1 MLAGSL
7 SPVRYTTNEKIY
19 IIDRLTRLGIII
31 LQHIQ
36 RERSGMIL
44 LLHTGQVHLLY

>member
-1 MLAGSL
+1 MPSGGLC
-7 SPVRYTTNEKIY
+7 PRRYTANEKIY